1 MIKKNKYWKIIMS
14 GNDQRREKRFE
25 INQYYSVEFLINGL
39 GCLYQCKLWN
49 ISKKGMCIIVK
60 NDSPVLEY
68 YKVGDILNMRYYE
81 EDSNVPTQYLKT
93 QIKHISGDNTEHF
106 KGHRL
111 VGLYIMEGQHPISIP
126 D

>member
-1 MIKKNKYWKIIMS
+1 MS
-14 GNDQRREKRFE
+14 GNELRREKRFE

-81 EDSNVPTQYLKT
+81 EDSNIPTQYLKT
-93 QIKHISGDNTEHF
+93 QIKHISKDNAERF
-106 KGHRL
+106 QDHRL
-111 VGLYIMEGQHPISIP
+111 VGLYILEGQHSITIP